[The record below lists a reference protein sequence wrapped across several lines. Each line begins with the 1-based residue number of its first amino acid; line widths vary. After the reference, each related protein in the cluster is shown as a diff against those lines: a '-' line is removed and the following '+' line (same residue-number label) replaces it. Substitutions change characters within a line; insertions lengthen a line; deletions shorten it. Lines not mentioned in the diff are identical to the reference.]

1 MERLIK
7 SMVPTKAKAIIAK
20 RAEETKAEIDKY
32 RSYLGDMMK
41 AIRDGKVKLGEGQN
55 VTDKQ
60 LEIQKKINDLTK
72 SLYSDLDSVT
82 EYTNTFKS
90 QLLELANIENELAK
104 TDWEEKISKLLPSN
118 AVSAIESVLKQQV
131 EAVNDTINQIHKIKT
146 EMARNPDKQMD
157 YTKDLIELENKLTNQ
172 LREKK
177 SLEDRLASQQ
187 EKLNKLNR
195 EFSKALYNV
204 STQYLKLNEVFNY
217 GYKNNKFG
225 NWTADAQRQNIG
237 DEQAGIRNKLSRLA
251 NKTDLESL
259 KTRQSLTQRY
269 FELIKQED
277 QLKLAALQEQRQA
290 TIDTLMGM
298 KSLIGEAIKFR
309 ETAQSAVDANS
320 TEALRLQSRTKTDI
334 NQNALTPVI
343 EQQKQVKDIEAK
355 MLSQQ
360 NKTLN
365 NSLKISN
372 LLSQIARKIG
382 TAQRSN

>member
-1 MERLIK
+1 MDRLMK
-7 SMVPTKAKAIIAK
+7 SMIPSEAKSVIAN
-20 RAEETKAEIDKY
+20 RAAQTQVEINKY

-41 AIRDGKVKLGEGQN
+41 AIRDGRVKLAEGQN
-55 VTDKQ
+55 VTDKSV
-60 LEIQKKINDLTK
+60 EIQKKINDLTK
-72 SLYSDLDSVT
+72 SLYGDLDSLT
-82 EYTNTFKS
+82 DYTNTFKS

-131 EAVNDTINQIHKIKT
+131 ETVNDTINQINKIKT

-157 YTKDLIELENKLTNQ
+157 YTKDLIELENKLANQ

-225 NWTADAQRQNIG
+225 NWTTDAQRQNIR
-237 DEQAGIRNKLSRLA
+237 DEQAGIRSKLSRLA

-269 FELIKQED
+269 FELIKQEG

-309 ETAQSAVDANS
+309 ETAQSAVAADS

-343 EQQKQVKDIEAK
+343 EQQKQVKDIESK

-360 NKTLN
+360 NKSLN
-365 NSLKISN
+365 SLLKISN
-372 LLSQIARKIG
+372 SLSQIARKIG